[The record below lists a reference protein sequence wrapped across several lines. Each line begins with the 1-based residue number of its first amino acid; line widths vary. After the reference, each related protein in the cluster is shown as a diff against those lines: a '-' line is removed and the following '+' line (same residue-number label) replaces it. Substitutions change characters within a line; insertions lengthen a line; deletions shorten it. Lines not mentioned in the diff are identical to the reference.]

1 MLGLGGAAA
10 AAARLSGRSLAA
22 VQRQVRR
29 GLHGSDGA
37 ASGAPPEPVRVLC
50 NGVWDMFHA
59 GHANAW
65 LQAKL
70 CTGAPGQ
77 DVSIVV
83 ALHDSEDVHAKK
95 GRPTVFDDA
104 ERRLMANGCKWV
116 DETVPNV
123 PYDIITEKLMDTHG
137 ALCLRLPPRL
147 QVPSAGRFSS

>member
-1 MLGLGGAAA
+1 MVMFGLGAVAKKLG
-10 AAARLSGRSLAA
+10 GRSLAA
-22 VQRQVRR
+22 VQCCRQVR
-29 GLHGSDGA
+29 GFGSAVTDGG

-50 NGVWDMFHA
+50 NGVWDMFHT

-83 ALHDSEDVHAKK
+83 ALHDSEDVRDKK
-95 GRPTVFDDA
+95 GRPTIFDDA

-123 PYDIITEKLMDTHG
+123 PYDTITEKLMDTHG
-137 ALCLRLPPRL
+137 AY
-147 QVPSAGRFSS
+147 